1 MMFKAISMGMV
12 FTMLFTT
19 TTEVFAT
26 DNNLQ
31 DQKAANIIEQVTGI
45 DDVNTDTYETD
56 TYAAVAD
63 GKEVVVEVPKSGN
76 ESVRISD
83 SESVQNDVTMNLP
96 EEIADERAT
105 VTDNGTIVYS
115 SKENSVTVGVQPLA
129 EEVEGVSLEGVRTT
143 ITINDASASKEYS
156 FKYDLPEGSKLITA
170 KEFLGDEFDTG
181 EVYVIN
187 SDNEITSIIDAAW
200 AKDANGEDI
209 VTYYKVNGNMLTQV
223 VEFDENTAFP
233 VVADPSLWKIAKCT
247 GAILWVVGSTCFAA
261 AKIVKIKRYV
271 KSIGGVKRAAT
282 LLMRAGRNASKAKLL
297 EIGGSSLMNLAS
309 EILGITTVKDNC
321 F

>member
-1 MMFKAISMGMV
+1 
-12 FTMLFTT
+12 
-19 TTEVFAT
+19 
-26 DNNLQ
+26 
-31 DQKAANIIEQVTGI
+31 
-45 DDVNTDTYETD
+45 
-56 TYAAVAD
+56 
-63 GKEVVVEVPKSGN
+63 
-76 ESVRISD
+76 
-83 SESVQNDVTMNLP
+83 
-96 EEIADERAT
+96 
-105 VTDNGTIVYS
+105 
-115 SKENSVTVGVQPLA
+115 
-129 EEVEGVSLEGVRTT
+129 
-143 ITINDASASKEYS
+143 
-156 FKYDLPEGSKLITA
+156 
-170 KEFLGDEFDTG
+170 
-181 EVYVIN
+181 
-187 SDNEITSIIDAAW
+187 
-200 AKDANGEDI
+200 
-209 VTYYKVNGNMLTQV
+209 MLTQV